1 MYTIEI
7 TDTFGGEANYCWVKR
22 GKTRARTRRGLI
34 AAAKRIAGWEGW
46 CRVRVDSWCGDMLII
61 RPTATSGIC
70 QIAFIVYS
78 ED

>member
-22 GKTRARTRRGLI
+22 GKTRAKTRRGI
-34 AAAKRIAGWEGW
+34 IRAVKRAAGWEGW
-46 CRVRVDSWCGDMLII
+46 CRVRLDSWCGDTIVI
-61 RPTATSGIC
+61 RPTDSSGIL
-70 QIAFIVYS
+70 QIAFVIW